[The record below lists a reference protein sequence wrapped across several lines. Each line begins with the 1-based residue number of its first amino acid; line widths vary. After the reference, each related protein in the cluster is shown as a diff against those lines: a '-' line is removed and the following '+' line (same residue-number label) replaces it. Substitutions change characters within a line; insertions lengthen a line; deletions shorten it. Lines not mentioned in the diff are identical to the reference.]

1 MQKPSPLVPVQPA
14 PERAGVTPVR
24 AAAESRL
31 TAELVSVLSGA
42 RRRALR
48 VGDAQVDTAHLLHSL
63 LETDPRVREVFG
75 GDQQVV
81 RVLGY
86 LVQRSIGYGLR
97 WQATVEDSG
106 SVPAVPVPRGAADRA
121 VTGWSPQALAA
132 MAGALDRAAR
142 RGEPRVGG
150 IDLLAALLADRDC
163 RAVEVLERAGAE
175 AVTLERRL
183 ARLTGLL

>member
-1 MQKPSPLVPVQPA
+1 MVPVSPA

-48 VGDAQVDTAHLLHSL
+48 GGDAQVDTAHLLHSL
-63 LETDPRVREVFG
+63 LETDPSVRDVFG
-75 GDQQVV
+75 GDQRVV

-106 SVPAVPVPRGAADRA
+106 AVPAVPVPRDAVDRA

-142 RGEPRVGG
+142 NGEPRIGG
-150 IDLLAALLADRDC
+150 LDLLAALLADRDC
-163 RAVEVLERAGAE
+163 RAVEVLERAGAD
-175 AVTLERRL
+175 AGTLERRL
-183 ARLTGLL
+183 SRLSGRA